1 MNKNGSS
8 RKQTIPGAKADDLL
22 SQSEPSCGCKQ
33 TILRKQT
40 ILVKAADLFTFI
52 FINKSRRSQ
61 PTYFGTNADD
71 PVPKRTILTYVF
83 WVSKDKSNILGFKQ
97 TILISNRGMKADDPE
112 SFPITFKFEY
122 E

>member
-71 PVPKRTILTYVF
+71 PNLRLLGIKRQIKYF
-83 WVSKDKSNILGFKQ
+83 GIQ
-97 TILISNRGMKADDPE
+97 ADDPN
-112 SFPITFKFEY
+112 
-122 E
+122 